1 MHKDSKSGITIV
13 HPGNCKC
20 EKCVVYT
27 APSCNCNKKQ
37 CECDIERPMTP
48 VSSPRFK
55 KVKKSSKS
63 YKKVKKSKKA
73 KKSKRK
79 SNKKSPLRR

>member
-1 MHKDSKSGITIV
+1 MHTDPETGIPIV
-13 HPGNCKC
+13 HSGDCKC
-20 EKCVVYT
+20 EKCVYT
-27 APSCNCNKKQ
+27 PPPCKCNKKQ
-37 CECDIERPMTP
+37 CECDVERPMTP

-79 SNKKSPLRR
+79 SKKSPLRR